1 MKKIFLILA
10 SFLLVAFG
18 QPAFGTLS
26 ALIAASVGYALAW
39 RVLVPIAS
47 KKHRFY
53 AASLWFFCVQLVQL
67 SWMASTE
74 FQGLY
79 ILGVYAA
86 LALGLGAQFGLLTLW
101 VDKIP
106 HVAIAALWTIFE
118 WMRLFLLSGF
128 TWNPAGLSLTASI
141 YSLQMASLFGILGLS
156 YWVILTNLAFWNKK
170 YYAWGVLTVVPYLI
184 GVLHIAYH
192 EPKLEK
198 SPRLSI
204 ALVQTGL
211 LPSEKIPLQNR
222 LKEFVSPYVQWER
235 ILSALKPVKEPLDLI
250 VLPEYAVPLVAQLP
264 LYRRQVVE
272 EIFEKNLGAC
282 SHAVANKVSNL
293 FWMHKL
299 ADHFSAEVVA
309 GLDAQEGSQFYSS
322 AFHVQPSSE
331 IEERYDKQILMP
343 LAEYL
348 PFSWLKAL
356 TASYGIS
363 SFFTPGRE
371 TKIFHGRVPFAVSIC
386 YEETFSHVMQD
397 ARQKG
402 AELFINLTNDGWY
415 PGTLLP
421 QQHFDH
427 GKIRAIENGVP
438 LLRACNTGITAG
450 VDSLGRVTGSLN
462 HESAGV
468 LVAHI
473 PTYKYFTLFSWWGN
487 AGILTICFLSLALL
501 VRNIKMG

>member
-1 MKKIFLILA
+1 MKKFFLILA
-10 SFLLVAFG
+10 SFVLVAFG
-18 QPAFGTLS
+18 QPAFGTLY
-26 ALIAASVGYALAW
+26 ALLAASVGYALAW
-39 RVLVPIAS
+39 RVFIPLNVR
-47 KKHRFY
+47 KHRFY

-86 LALGLGAQFGLLTLW
+86 LSLGLGAQFGLLTLW

-106 HVAIAALWTIFE
+106 HVALAALWTIFE

-128 TWNPAGLSLTASI
+128 TWNPVGLSLTASI
-141 YSLQMASLFGILGLS
+141 YSLQMASLFGVLGLS

-192 EPKLEK
+192 EPKLQS
-198 SPRLSI
+198 SPTLSI

-235 ILSALKPVKEPLDLI
+235 ILNSLKPVKEPLDLI
-250 VLPEYAVPLVAQLP
+250 VLPEYAVPSVAQLP
-264 LYRRQVVE
+264 LYRGPVVE
-272 EIFEKNLGAC
+272 EIFEKTLGTC
-282 SHAVANKVSNL
+282 SHAVAGKVSNL
-293 FWMHKL
+293 FWLHKL

-322 AFHVQPSSE
+322 AFHVQPASAE
-331 IEERYDKQILMP
+331 EERYDKQILMP

-348 PFSWLKAL
+348 PFSWLKTL

-371 TKIFHGRVPFAVSIC
+371 TKIFHGKVPFAVSIC

-438 LLRACNTGITAG
+438 LLRACNTGVTAG
-450 VDSLGRVTGSLN
+450 VDSLGRVAGSLN
-462 HESAGV
+462 QQSAGV

-487 AGILTICFLSLALL
+487 VGILTICFLSLTLL
-501 VRNIKMG
+501 VRNIKMR